1 MIRKGLI
8 NEINIEKYVEFN
20 IKHIKF
26 KILIWFLSSK
36 NLLIFNFF
44 LVSSD
49 SSISLLKAFI
59 KIWNMA
65 VYNISPVNTK

>member
-8 NEINIEKYVEFN
+8 IEIKIEKYVEFN

-36 NLLIFNFF
+36 NLRIFNFF
-44 LVSSD
+44 IVSSD
-49 SSISLLKAFI
+49 SSTSLLKAFI
-59 KIWNMA
+59 KIWNME
-65 VYNISPVNTK
+65 VYNINPVNTK